1 MTKIAIIYHSGRG
14 HTKRLATAVLNGCLS
29 INGIEAKLIDVEHV
43 KENMDFISESAALIF
58 GSPTYM
64 GSVSAPFKQF
74 MDDTSKI
81 WLKQEWSNKLAAG
94 FVNSGWPSGDK
105 FNTMLQLTV
114 FAAQHGMIWVN
125 PAIIPGNLSKDPS
138 KKEINRLGSFLGV
151 MSMSEFSASCEKEP
165 PECDMQTAEL
175 LGKRVAK
182 AATIWSNGLNNT
194 KIQEN
199 DTMETNSQSDTTK
212 EEGEKNMK
220 KYVCTVC
227 NYVYDPAVGDPDNGI
242 APGTAFEDIPEDW
255 VCPLCGVGK
264 DQFEVEE

>member
-1 MTKIAIIYHSGRG
+1 MA
-14 HTKRLATAVLNGCLS
+14 
-29 INGIEAKLIDVEHV
+29 
-43 KENMDFISESAALIF
+43 
-58 GSPTYM
+58 
-64 GSVSAPFKQF
+64 
-74 MDDTSKI
+74 
-81 WLKQEWSNKLAAG
+81 
-94 FVNSGWPSGDK
+94 
-105 FNTMLQLTV
+105 
-114 FAAQHGMIWVN
+114 
-125 PAIIPGNLSKDPS
+125 
-138 KKEINRLGSFLGV
+138 
-151 MSMSEFSASCEKEP
+151 EFSASCEKEP
-165 PECDMQTAEL
+165 PEGDMQTAEL